1 MKSLFVYF
9 KKRKTQTLLA
19 PLFKMCEAALE
30 LVVPYV
36 VALIVDNGIAT
47 GDKNY
52 IITRGVILMALGIV
66 GLLFSVVAQ
75 YFSAKCATGV
85 CAELKSDVFKQINK
99 LSFSDLDRIGSA
111 TIITRMTSDINRLQ
125 DGVNL
130 TLRLLLRSPF
140 VVFGAMISAFLID
153 AVSGSV
159 FAVALPVLFAVVFAI
174 LLSGIGLYKKS
185 QKELDDVT
193 TLTTENVTGVR
204 MIRAFAKED
213 NEVKNFRET
222 NERFTK
228 SQLFAGRISAL
239 LNPLTYVIVNMAI
252 VALLYV
258 GAIRV
263 DKGILTN
270 GQVIALYNYISQILI
285 ELIKLASLV
294 ITISKAGASGK
305 RVAELLE
312 TAPSQTFSDK
322 PVVPVEGAPKI
333 EFKNVCLS
341 YGGGNALEN
350 VSFRVAEG
358 ETVGVIGGTGSGK
371 SSLINLIPRFYDATQ
386 GEVLLCGVNVK
397 EYPKKQLRSAVAVVM
412 QKPFLFSDTIRENLT
427 LSNDLGEEEINAAI
441 SDSQSADVIA
451 AKENGLDEKVLRGGV
466 NFSGGQKQ
474 RLSVARAL
482 CKKSEVLILDDASSA
497 LDNITDAKLRKTIRK
512 SGVTT
517 IIVSQRASAVMDAD
531 KIIVLDNGRMVGYGV
546 HDELLRSCPL
556 YKEIYETSVLNSREA
571 Q

>member
-1 MKSLFVYF
+1 
-9 KKRKTQTLLA
+9 
-19 PLFKMCEAALE
+19 
-30 LVVPYV
+30 
-36 VALIVDNGIAT
+36 
-47 GDKNY
+47 
-52 IITRGVILMALGIV
+52 
-66 GLLFSVVAQ
+66 
-75 YFSAKCATGV
+75 
-85 CAELKSDVFKQINK
+85 
-99 LSFSDLDRIGSA
+99 
-111 TIITRMTSDINRLQ
+111 
-125 DGVNL
+125 
-130 TLRLLLRSPF
+130 
-140 VVFGAMISAFLID
+140 
-153 AVSGSV
+153 
-159 FAVALPVLFAVVFAI
+159 
-174 LLSGIGLYKKS
+174 
-185 QKELDDVT
+185 
-193 TLTTENVTGVR
+193 

-294 ITISKAGASGK
+294 ITVSKAGASGK

-312 TAPSQTFSDK
+312 TAPSQTFSDR
-322 PVVPVEGAPKI
+322 PVVPIEGAPKI

-397 EYPKKQLRSAVAVVM
+397 EYPKKQLRSAIAVVM

-427 LSNDLGEEEINAAI
+427 LSNDLDEEVINAAI
-441 SDSQSADVIA
+441 RDSQSADVIA

-474 RLSVARAL
+474 RLSVTRAL

-571 Q
+571 N